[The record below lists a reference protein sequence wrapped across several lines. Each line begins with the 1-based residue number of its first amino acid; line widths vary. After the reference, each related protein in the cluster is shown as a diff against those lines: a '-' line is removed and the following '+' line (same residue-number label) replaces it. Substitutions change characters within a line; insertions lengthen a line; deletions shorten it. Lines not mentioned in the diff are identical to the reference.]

1 MRRVFWSPFPGGR
14 PRTGDGHWDP
24 LSPAGGC
31 AAGEAE
37 GLRADGADEVLRA
50 LTAPA
55 RAVEV
60 TALDQVMAEYRDTVL
75 TSPRRRLSLWRP
87 IVVPSVVGAKLG
99 ATLAGF
105 AVGLAGAGVAA
116 YTGSLPPSLQNAAH
130 AAIGAPAAPPSDAST
145 PAPGTTKDDPD
156 GVGPDA
162 TGPAAH
168 GLCNAWSQHQRN
180 GAKPTESVAFRNLAK
195 AAGGESK
202 IAAYCATIPHPGH
215 GAANGGGNGKGK
227 GNGKGDDKGSEKD
240 RSGKEKGL
248 EGSPGTSTV
257 PTPTSTGKSS
267 TPRTTASTPRT
278 TASTATPT
286 PTSTAR
292 STTASPS
299 TTTTSSTSSS
309 SSSP

>member
-1 MRRVFWSPFPGGR
+1 MRRAFWSAFPGGR
-14 PRTGDGHWDP
+14 PRTGDGHWHP
-24 LSPAGGC
+24 LSSAGGS

-55 RAVEV
+55 RVVEV
-60 TALDQVMAEYRDTVL
+60 TAFDQVMAEYRDTVL
-75 TSPRRRLSLWRP
+75 TSSRRSLSVWRP
-87 IVVPSVVGAKLG
+87 IMMPSVVGAKLG

-202 IAAYCATIPHPGH
+202 IAAYCATIPHPHQGH

-227 GNGKGDDKGSEKD
+227 GNGKGDDKGSEKG
-240 RSGKEKGL
+240 RPGKEKGL
-248 EGSPGTSTV
+248 ESSPGTPTI
-257 PTPTSTGKSS
+257 PTPTSTGRSS
-267 TPRTTASTPRT
+267 TPRATP
-278 TASTATPT
+278 STATPT

-292 STTASPS
+292 STTATPS
-299 TTTTSSTSSS
+299 TTTTSSTSTST
-309 SSSP
+309 SSP

>member
-1 MRRVFWSPFPGGR
+1 MRRVFWSPFLVAVPH
-14 PRTGDGHWDP
+14 GDSQWDP
-24 LSPAGGC
+24 LSSAGGS

-55 RAVEV
+55 RVVEV
-60 TALDQVMAEYRDTVL
+60 TAFDQVMAEYRDTVL
-75 TSPRRRLSLWRP
+75 TSSRRSLSVWRL
-87 IVVPSVVGAKLG
+87 IMMPSVVGAKLG

-145 PAPGTTKDDPD
+145 PAPGTTKDDH

-202 IAAYCATIPHPGH
+202 IAAYCATIPHPGQGH

-240 RSGKEKGL
+240 RPGKEKGL
-248 EGSPGTSTV
+248 ESSPGTPTI
-257 PTPTSTGKSS
+257 PTPTSTGRSS
-267 TPRTTASTPRT
+267 TPRATP
-278 TASTATPT
+278 STATPT

-292 STTASPS
+292 STTATPS
-299 TTTTSSTSSS
+299 TTTTSTTSPTSSTSSS
-309 SSSP
+309 TSSP